1 MIIPFE
7 EKKPRM
13 HPSVFVAPGA
23 HVIGDVKIG
32 QWSSV
37 WFGAVLRGDLAPIQ
51 VGEAS
56 NIQDGAIVH
65 VDWGKG
71 CKIGSG
77 VIVGHQAVMHA
88 CEIGDGVLVGIGAR
102 VLSGAKVGAFSL
114 VGAGAVVLEDAVI
127 PERSLVLGV
136 PGKVVRVLTAE
147 EAGKHLPHAQR
158 YAQLAKK
165 YKKYLG

>member
-1 MIIPFE
+1 MIMSFNSKQPKID
-7 EKKPRM
+7 
-13 HPSVFVAPGA
+13 PSVFVAPGA
-23 HVIGDVKIG
+23 HVIGDVSIG

-37 WFGAVLRGDLAPIQ
+37 WFTAVVRGDLAPVQ

-56 NIQDGAIVH
+56 NIQDGAVVH

-71 CKIGSG
+71 CKIGDG
-77 VIVGHQAVMHA
+77 VIIGHQATIHA
-88 CEIGDGVLVGIGAR
+88 CEIGHGVLVGIGAR
-102 VLSGAKVGAFSL
+102 ILSGAKVGAFSL
-114 VGAGAVVLEDAVI
+114 IGAGAVVLEDAVI

-136 PGKVVRVLTAE
+136 PGKVVRSLTPQ